1 MVAACPSRD
10 ADIDRGRPAQ
20 SSDARQAASRV
31 ARDTSAAYPVTAY
44 PAASRP
50 SRGKQRCAWRG
61 TRPPLARLPLARP
74 PLAQPQA
81 RRSTREY
88 RPRPALPIVRRL
100 EAAMRVAWGVVAA
113 CPAASAPLIADIGR
127 GRRCRSPTALKQRCA
142 WRRARSPL
150 VRSPIAIG
158 PSRDAPLCRRPIA
171 TVHSAACPLASARP
185 SLARLPH
192 AVCSSCDA
200 AGGRDL

>member
-1 MVAACPSRD
+1 MLRVARDAAASRPSRD

-31 ARDTSAAYPVTAY
+31 ARDTSAARSAASAPIIAENDDRGRFCQS
-44 PAASRP
+44 PAALKLHCARPRAWSPLARRATRISTEAVPPNRP

-100 EAAMRVAWGVVAA
+100 EAALRVASGATVALRISSA
-113 CPAASAPLIADIGR
+113 CR
-127 GRRCRSPTALKQRCA
+127 HRSVA
-142 WRRARSPL
+142 RRATIPPGRSRLTIRPP
-150 VRSPIAIG
+150 VR
-158 PSRDAPLCRRPIA
+158 
-171 TVHSAACPLASARP
+171 
-185 SLARLPH
+185 
-192 AVCSSCDA
+192 
-200 AGGRDL
+200 